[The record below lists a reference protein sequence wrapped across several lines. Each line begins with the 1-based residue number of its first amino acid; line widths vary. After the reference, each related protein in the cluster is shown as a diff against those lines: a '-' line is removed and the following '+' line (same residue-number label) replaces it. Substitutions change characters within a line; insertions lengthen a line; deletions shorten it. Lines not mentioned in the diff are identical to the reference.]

1 MTMTWIFLFVIII
14 ALSILYYLLV
24 FSTQESDFYRDIK
37 TGNIYI
43 EKDNNFKRVKITNI
57 YYDNETKRYIIE
69 YTYIDNNV
77 NVITEYYKKSL
88 SNFISNFDDKK

>member
-1 MTMTWIFLFVIII
+1 MTWIFLFVIII

-24 FSTQESDFYRDIK
+24 FGTQESDFYRDIK

-43 EKDNNFKRVKITNI
+43 EKDNNFKRVKITNM
-57 YYDNETKRYIIE
+57 YYDNETKRDIIE
-69 YTYIDNNV
+69 YTYIDNND

>member
-1 MTMTWIFLFVIII
+1 MTWIFLFVIII

-24 FSTQESDFYRDIK
+24 FGTQESDFYRDIK

-43 EKDNNFKRVKITNI
+43 EKDNNFRRVKITNM
-57 YYDNETKRYIIE
+57 YYDNETKRDIIE
-69 YTYIDNNV
+69 YTYIDNND

>member
-1 MTMTWIFLFVIII
+1 MWIFLCVIII

-24 FSTQESDFYRDIK
+24 FGTQVSDFYRDIK

-43 EKDNNFKRVKITNI
+43 EKGNNFKRVKITNI
-57 YYDNETKRYIIE
+57 YYDNETKRDIIE
-69 YTYIDNNV
+69 YTYIDNNN
-77 NVITEYYKKSL
+77 NVITDYYKKSL